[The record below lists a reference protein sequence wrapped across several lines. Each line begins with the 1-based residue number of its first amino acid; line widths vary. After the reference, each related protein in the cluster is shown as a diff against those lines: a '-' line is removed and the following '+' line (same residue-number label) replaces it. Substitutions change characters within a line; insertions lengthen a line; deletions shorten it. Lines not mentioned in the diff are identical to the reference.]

1 MTSQFPDRSYKGFTL
16 VELMIVVAIIGILA
30 SIAIPNFKTFTTKAK
45 QSEVKVNMAGIYTS
59 QISYFVENDRY
70 ASDFFYDAGTCSLQ
84 PVLPWKPESQ
94 KEMRYTY
101 DMGGNCLHGLVPPRL
116 GVTPQGAF
124 LPPGGGPSGFTVV
137 AWADI
142 DSDPAVDT
150 WQLTTT
156 KSPIVV
162 YNDAAEKN

>member
-1 MTSQFPDRSYKGFTL
+1 MSLRLAVRKSKGFTL

-30 SIAIPNFKTFTTKAK
+30 AIAIPNFNTFTTKAK
-45 QSEVKVNMAGIYTS
+45 QSEVKVNMGGIYTS

-101 DMGGNCLHGLVPPRL
+101 DMGGNCLHGLVPPKL

-124 LPPGGGPSGFTVV
+124 LPPGGGPGGFTVV

-142 DSDPAVDT
+142 DPDPAVDT
-150 WQLTTT
+150 WQLMTT
-156 KSPIVV
+156 KTPTVI